1 MSQAS
6 FKYLI
11 EYNLA
16 TEADEEQ
23 ENKKKTKHKQN
34 IS

>member
-6 FKYLI
+6 FKYLR

-23 ENKKKTKHKQN
+23 ENKKKQSINK
-34 IS
+34 I

>member
-23 ENKKKTKHKQN
+23 ENKKKQSINK
-34 IS
+34 I

>member
-23 ENKKKTKHKQN
+23 ENKKKKQSIN
-34 IS
+34 KI